1 LDYLLK
7 PYTQEELWEALDK
20 VELRISQNLKH
31 LSDTELSIIM
41 DVIHKL
47 PQKELPQRI
56 GISTATE
63 RFYIRVENIIR
74 FEADTNCTILH
85 LVNEKKKKIVSTTN
99 LGKYIELFA
108 PYKAFMKVHRSHLVN
123 LLMVEKY
130 VRGDGG
136 YLMMNDG
143 AEVSVSNN
151 FRDDLLSRLDSL

>member
-7 PYTQEELWEALDK
+7 PYFQEELWEALDK

-31 LSDTELSIIM
+31 LSDTEFSIIM

-47 PQKELPQRI
+47 LQKELHQRI

-108 PYKAFMKVHRSHLVN
+108 PY
-123 LLMVEKY
+123 
-130 VRGDGG
+130 
-136 YLMMNDG
+136 
-143 AEVSVSNN
+143 
-151 FRDDLLSRLDSL
+151 